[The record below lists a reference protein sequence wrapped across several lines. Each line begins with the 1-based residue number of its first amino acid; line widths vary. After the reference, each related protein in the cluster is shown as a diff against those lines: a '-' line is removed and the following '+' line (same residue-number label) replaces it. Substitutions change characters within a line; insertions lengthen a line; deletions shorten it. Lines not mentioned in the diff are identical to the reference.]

1 MIANKYDI
9 ISKIGEG
16 QFGTV
21 YKGKYKR
28 NNEFVAIKVEHL
40 DAPIPLLNHET
51 RILNYI
57 NSKHSTCV
65 PFVYWYGLYDHLP
78 TLIMPLYEYS
88 LEDLYSNK
96 KLSKNDLLHHCIK
109 IINILGFIH
118 EYGVIHCDLKPENF
132 MVKENEIY
140 LIDFGLATIFVDENS
155 AILPQKPDSIFIT
168 GTPKFISINIHNGIS
183 PSRRD
188 DLISAIYIFSYLQH
202 NCYLPWLNVQDKYDG
217 YNPNNIN
224 HFKNQERK
232 RKKIEYY
239 NNLHSSTFEKK
250 ILTYLKSIEFQEKP
264 HYQRIIMIFEEKIS
278 TNNIC

>member
-9 ISKIGEG
+9 ITKIGEG

-57 NSKHSTCV
+57 NSKHSSSV

-88 LEDLYSNK
+88 LEDLYLQKSV
-96 KLSKNDLLHHCIK
+96 SKNELLHHCIK
-109 IINILGFIH
+109 IIDILRFIH
-118 EYGVIHCDLKPENF
+118 EYGVIHCDLKPQNF
-132 MVKENEIY
+132 MVKENKIY
-140 LIDFGLATIFVDENS
+140 LIDFGLASIFFDEKYT
-155 AILPQKPDSIFIT
+155 ILPQKPDSIFIT
-168 GTPKFISINIHNGIS
+168 GTPKFISINIHNGMS

-188 DLISAIYIFSYLQH
+188 DLISTLYIFSYLNH
-202 NCYLPWLNVQDKYDG
+202 NCYLPWLNVQDKQDG
-217 YNPNNIN
+217 YSPNHIF

-239 NNLHSSTFEKK
+239 DHLHKNTFEKK
-250 ILTYLKSIEFQEKP
+250 ILTYLYSIPFQEKP
-264 HYQRIIMIFEEKIS
+264 HYQWIISIFEEKIS
-278 TNNIC
+278 INDIC